1 MKPPSPDLSPAR
13 PPAAEAA
20 LRRPTEADH
29 RRVADVVDHWFGGR
43 RIWPLA
49 ARSWFRHFAGTSWIV
64 DGDRGRP
71 AGFLIGYLS
80 PGRPTEAVLH
90 LMAVEP
96 NRRRQGLGAALVAA
110 FADDAASRGA
120 ATISTVAWP
129 DDPIA
134 IAFLRAVGFVA
145 ESGPGTQR
153 LFGVDAYPDYEAAGE
168 DRAVLQL
175 AIRDLT
181 IRADG
186 R

>member
-1 MKPPSPDLSPAR
+1 MNPPSPDMSPAR
-13 PPAAEAA
+13 PAAGQLA

-43 RIWPLA
+43 RVWPLV
-49 ARSWFRHFAGTSWIV
+49 ARSWFRHFAGTSWII

-80 PGRPTEAVLH
+80 ADRPTDAVLH

-96 NRRRQGLGAALVAA
+96 NRRRQGLGAALIEA
-110 FADDAASRGA
+110 FAEDAANRGA
-120 ATISTVAWP
+120 RTIAAVAWP
-129 DDPIA
+129 DDPVA
-134 IAFLRAVGFVA
+134 IAFFRSAGFEA

-168 DRAVLQL
+168 DRAVLH
-175 AIRDLT
+175 LT
-181 IRADG
+181 IRAEG